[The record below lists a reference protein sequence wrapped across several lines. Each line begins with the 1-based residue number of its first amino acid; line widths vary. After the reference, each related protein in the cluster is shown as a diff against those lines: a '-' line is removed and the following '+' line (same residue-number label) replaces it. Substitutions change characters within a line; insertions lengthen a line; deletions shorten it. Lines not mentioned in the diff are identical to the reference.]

1 MITKTIR
8 SRIIEFFPIEL
19 QEKMYKLCRSSK
31 TSDNNE
37 KVNLMLGL
45 LDAYDVNYEE
55 LGPGTNRLAVLIDGY
70 VFKIALD
77 KWGIKDNINEFC
89 LSKEL
94 QPYVIKVYECNDLI
108 MVCEYVTVISK
119 EEFKERKSEIKEIL
133 NELSNSYLLGDIGTV
148 EKNFCNWG
156 YRDNDEIT
164 ALDFAYIYRVI
175 GDEMLCGRCFNEG
188 RSVLL
193 GYDSNFHKLVC
204 PHCNKTYNFIDI
216 RRKVPLSIEEQ
227 ENKTYK
233 NELCYKVTQSVEKIT
248 IEDEDIEKEEEK
260 VYTYKEEFNMAK
272 WKKEK
277 TYLDLSKDVED
288 RNNDYMEMLN
298 LLKESGNVKEYSI
311 NRIDIPKA
319 TRNDQRQNNNN
330 NNNRNQRNN
339 NRQNNNFN
347 NSNKFNKGN
356 NIKEKILNKAM
367 NELYETDKA
376 QLSNIK
382 DVGSNDVV
390 TNMNID
396 ERTIGLTENST
407 VKVDE
412 DIKMVRDEI
421 VRVAKE
427 TDIRK
432 VEEKVDDIKETVETI
447 EDKVDK
453 IVENVSG
460 ENKEEVQ
467 EEPIEEKK
475 SEEGTKQM
483 SIDDIASSLADE
495 EKTPNMM
502 SIGIDDSDED
512 PSTSINIGN
521 INVNNNI
528 VYSSSTEEEEGGINP
543 SMAELEKYAKEL
555 MNDEEV
561 E

>member
-45 LDAYDVNYEE
+45 LDAYNVNYEE

-319 TRNDQRQNNNN
+319 TRNEQRQNNNN

-339 NRQNNNFN
+339 NKQNNNFN

-356 NIKEKILNKAM
+356 NTKEKILNKAL
-367 NELYETDKA
+367 NELYNEDKTQETNVKEDTNVEA
-376 QLSNIK
+376 SINTTSDIK
-382 DVGSNDVV
+382 INQ
-390 TNMNID
+390 NEIIN
-396 ERTIGLTENST
+396 
-407 VKVDE
+407 KVD
-412 DIKMVRDEI
+412 KQ
-421 VRVAKE
+421 
-427 TDIRK
+427 TDSINT
-432 VEEKVDDIKETVETI
+432 VEEKLDEIKETVENI

-453 IVENVSG
+453 IVDNVSE

-467 EEPIEEKK
+467 EEPTEEKK

-521 INVNNNI
+521 INVNNI